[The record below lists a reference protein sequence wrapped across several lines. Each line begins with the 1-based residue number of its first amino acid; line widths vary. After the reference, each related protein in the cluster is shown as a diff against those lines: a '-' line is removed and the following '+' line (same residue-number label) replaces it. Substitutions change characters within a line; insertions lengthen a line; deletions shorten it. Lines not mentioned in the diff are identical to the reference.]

1 MGKLK
6 KSLIVSAILIIV
18 GIVGAIPSAVIA
30 VPKFLSDV
38 ENKVAN
44 EIKNYEVSEVAA
56 GPTKTVILDLE
67 YDNYYVRILDSKDDK
82 VHISGYK
89 TKANNLKINQKLNE
103 KDRSLRVNF
112 DRDYKYFSSLN
123 FSDGLVGAVA
133 DALVI
138 GSGYS
143 REVQIYLPQNID
155 LIVERGENAFV
166 STQESGH
173 YLNQPIEEKQIY
185 NGN

>member
-1 MGKLK
+1 
-6 KSLIVSAILIIV
+6 
-18 GIVGAIPSAVIA
+18 
-30 VPKFLSDV
+30 
-38 ENKVAN
+38 
-44 EIKNYEVSEVAA
+44 
-56 GPTKTVILDLE
+56 